1 MDLGLIGKRVL
12 VTGSSHGIGLSIA
25 QAFHLEGCQVVANG
39 RDAKNLAAS
48 VKDKVG
54 YFGIPADMTD
64 PQQARKLID
73 GATELLGGIDILVCN
88 VGSGAS
94 VKPGT
99 EQLDDWQRSLSTN
112 FLSATNA
119 VGAAIAELKK
129 TKGVIVCISSI
140 CGDEVIQGAP
150 VPYSAAKAALNA
162 YIRGMSLPLALDG
175 IRINGVAPGN
185 ILFAGSVWDKKLSD
199 DAPAVKQM
207 IEDCVPLKKLGN
219 PLDIANLVLW
229 LTSPLASF
237 ITGSVTVG
245 GGG

>member
-1 MDLGLIGKRVL
+1 M
-12 VTGSSHGIGLSIA
+12 
-25 QAFHLEGCQVVANG
+25 ANG
-39 RDAKNLAAS
+39 RDAKKSAAS

-64 PQQARKLID
+64 QQQARKLID

-88 VGSGAS
+88 VGSRAS

-99 EQLDDWQRSLSTN
+99 EKLEDWQRSLSTN

-129 TKGVIVCISSI
+129 TKGVIVYISSI

-162 YIRGMSLPLALDG
+162 YIRGMFLPLALDG
-175 IRINGVAPGN
+175 IRHKWGCSRKYIICRFSLGQ
-185 ILFAGSVWDKKLSD
+185 K
-199 DAPAVKQM
+199 
-207 IEDCVPLKKLGN
+207 IE
-219 PLDIANLVLW
+219 
-229 LTSPLASF
+229 
-237 ITGSVTVG
+237 
-245 GGG
+245 